1 MKIFLSNAF
10 SLGMILAE
18 ARRGVKVT
26 INPLTT
32 AEVAKAEFESVVG
45 HPDTAAVLT
54 SVLGKPVAFNRVN
67 LTLHKEERLIVAQ
80 LTNGRLPEGATT
92 LPEGFEFEFFEV
104 KLE

>member
-1 MKIFLSNAF
+1 MKNYLGNAF

-18 ARRGVKVT
+18 ARKGLKIAV
-26 INPLTT
+26 NPLT
-32 AEVAKAEFESVVG
+32 AEEVAKTEFESVVG
-45 HPDTAAVLT
+45 HPDTASVLT